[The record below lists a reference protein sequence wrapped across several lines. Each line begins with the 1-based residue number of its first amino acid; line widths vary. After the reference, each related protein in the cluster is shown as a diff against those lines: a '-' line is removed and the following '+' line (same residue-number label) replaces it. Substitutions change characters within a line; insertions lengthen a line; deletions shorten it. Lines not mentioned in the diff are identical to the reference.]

1 MFTLL
6 GGSFEQFTS
15 PFAVFLSSSM
25 GLMNIFLRKRRK
37 IHPCLFFQRKTSNN
51 PSTSQPDGKEVNK
64 NNVAIIEEVRMA
76 VFLAQGD
83 LPRMSKKRKRDSP
96 EELAVRKK
104 SIEHTLRQRRNGIC
118 NEIERSLFQ
127 QGAYL
132 EKHRHNLQV
141 TLQLQERGLMWWC
154 VETLVRFRFYS
165 FGHYLNHRLL
175 FKTRSFKIA
184 LRSSNT
190 GNIFL
195 QLVLRHCCSA
205 SWNSLLRV
213 LPPAWPTCSATK
225 HIVAN

>member
-1 MFTLL
+1 MK
-6 GGSFEQFTS
+6 
-15 PFAVFLSSSM
+15 
-25 GLMNIFLRKRRK
+25 IFLRRRRK
-37 IHPCLFFQRKTSNN
+37 IHPCLFFQRKTSNS
-51 PSTSQPDGKEVNK
+51 PSTAQPDGTELNK

-141 TLQLQERGLMWWC
+141 THQLTERGLMWWC

-165 FGHYLNHRLL
+165 FGL
-175 FKTRSFKIA
+175 FKPSPSIQ
-184 LRSSNT
+184 NT
-190 GNIFL
+190 
-195 QLVLRHCCSA
+195 LVQ
-205 SWNSLLRV
+205 NSLITIWIFSKGRGNFEWLFGNGTDSRPEAE
-213 LPPAWPTCSATK
+213 LIAG
-225 HIVAN
+225 IGN